1 MTGSEE
7 SGGQG
12 QGQKREIRR
21 RVGQGHGQERDIIEE
36 KEMEGETEKGT
47 EIETG
52 KDIGGEN
59 QIQTDLTK
67 NETRTICLWFPVTCS
82 INYLTSLFLIIP

>member
-52 KDIGGEN
+52 KGIGGEN
-59 QIQTDLTK
+59 QIQIDI
-67 NETRTICLWFPVTCS
+67 R
-82 INYLTSLFLIIP
+82 FLPEMKLGQFVCGVQ